1 MTTECDKEN
10 LKEHSDTVFF
20 WYFIFNCIF
29 DIPET
34 YGKNKGTNAPKLY
47 SLNSIEILIILIQ
60 KPTN

>member
-20 WYFIFNCIF
+20 CILFLIVFF
-29 DIPET
+29 DIRET